1 MIQIIKLLHYVVII
15 FLIFI
20 SPSKVPVSIKHI
32 LSDKLLYINIK
43 SEGNTPSFITHTI
56 SPIHKLPL
64 FILIPSPFLYISTS
78 IEFCSLSNFFLY
90 KSSNASLIND
100 TPNTNIKY
108 DIIVVGLYGLNIG
121 IHYIIVINKKYIL
134 DKRIIDIIMLY

>member
-1 MIQIIKLLHYVVII
+1 MII
-15 FLIFI
+15 FLLFSFILKNFSFVKFSEDFIFNVI
-20 SPSKVPVSIKHI
+20 SLSKVPVSIKHI
-32 LSDKLLYINIK
+32 LLDKLLFINIK

-108 DIIVVGLYGLNIG
+108 AITVAGLYGLNIG
-121 IHYIIVINKKYIL
+121 IHYIIVINKK
-134 DKRIIDIIMLY
+134 

>member
-1 MIQIIKLLHYVVII
+1 MKCLQ
-15 FLIFI
+15 IFI

-32 LSDKLLYINIK
+32 LSDKLIFINIK
-43 SEGNTPSFITHTI
+43 SEGNTPSFITLTI
-56 SPIHKLPL
+56 SPIHKLQL

-100 TPNTNIKY
+100 IPNTNIKY
-108 DIIVVGLYGLNIG
+108 GIIVEGLYRLNID
-121 IHYIIVINKKYIL
+121 IHYIRYS
-134 DKRIIDIIMLY
+134 IIFKH